1 MNEFEGQWYDFGG
14 GEECGEVEWAS
25 SDLSSEL
32 TTIIGPSV
40 AIEEEIR
47 AFLEHCTFGRAVS
60 QWRLC
65 ERDTLREG
73 CDWSVIV

>member
-40 AIEEEIR
+40 AIEEEMFRRFWNI
-47 AFLEHCTFGRAVS
+47 APLA
-60 QWRLC
+60 
-65 ERDTLREG
+65 ER
-73 CDWSVIV
+73 